1 MTDAH
6 TCCQPTVRILYAVV
20 NLCEDEWHTAHAVG
34 VREYVY
40 ILKMHKGGVD
50 GTKRCSL
57 RTALFLWKPGI
68 SIAAVPSGM
77 FKEGGKE
84 GK

>member
-1 MTDAH
+1 M
-6 TCCQPTVRILYAVV
+6 
-20 NLCEDEWHTAHAVG
+20 G

-50 GTKRCSL
+50 GTKCCSL

-68 SIAAVPSGM
+68 SIATVPSGV